1 MNPEPTTPRNALV
14 HAFLALLGAANGLS
28 YAALEVV
35 DAEDHRRIVGNAGPG
50 SLTEG
55 LAQAVDV
62 WRDTL
67 AEVEPFLSFI
77 GAALAAAPMAPA
89 DADEAQALAALSAPA
104 RPFEAQT

>member
-1 MNPEPTTPRNALV
+1 MDHEPTTPRNALM

-28 YAALEVV
+28 YAALEAM
-35 DAEDHRRIVGNAGPG
+35 DTEDHRRIIGAVGPG

-55 LAQAVDV
+55 LAHAVEG

-77 GAALAAAPMAPA
+77 GAALAAAPMAA
-89 DADEAQALAALSAPA
+89 DDADDAQALAALSAPA
-104 RPFEAQT
+104 RPFEAAA